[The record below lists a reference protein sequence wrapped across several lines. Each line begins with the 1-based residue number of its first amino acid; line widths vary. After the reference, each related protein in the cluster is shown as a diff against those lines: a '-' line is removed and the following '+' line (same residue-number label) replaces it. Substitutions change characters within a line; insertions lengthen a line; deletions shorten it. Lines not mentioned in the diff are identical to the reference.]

1 MLKDDFAKKVKEA
14 LNLRSI
20 DVAKDVVDKLSALVV
35 ELVTSG
41 EEISLGEIGRFCVNE
56 RAARTCRNPKTGET
70 VNVPA
75 KKFVKFKVSSKFK
88 KSVNG

>member
-20 DVAKDVVDKLSALVV
+20 DVAKDVVDKLSAVVV

-41 EEISLGEIGRFCVNE
+41 EEIS
-56 RAARTCRNPKTGET
+56 
-70 VNVPA
+70 
-75 KKFVKFKVSSKFK
+75 
-88 KSVNG
+88 